1 MNGELKKPSPKTLPK
16 IKVAKDE
23 MDQFPVEMLEID
35 PFWKEV
41 YEGKNQKKTH
51 ETKRRTT

>member
-1 MNGELKKPSPKTLPK
+1 MNSELKKSQPKTLPK
-16 IKVAKDE
+16 IKVNKNE
-23 MDQFPVEMLEID
+23 MDQFPAEELEID

-51 ETKRRTT
+51 GTKHKTT

>member
-1 MNGELKKPSPKTLPK
+1 MNDEPKKSPPKTLPK

-51 ETKRRTT
+51 GTKHKTT